1 MCKCNYFIT
10 SLGLKMK
17 FQNIKKPKQTEN
29 RGDNK
34 KDVRDRS
41 YLVYWNLLS
50 RLTFTCITVNYA
62 INVMLLES
70 EGL

>member
-1 MCKCNYFIT
+1 
-10 SLGLKMK
+10 MK

-41 YLVYWNLLS
+41 YLVSWNLPS
-50 RLTFTCITVNYA
+50 RLKFACITVNSA
-62 INVMLLES
+62 INVMLPELE
-70 EGL
+70 GV